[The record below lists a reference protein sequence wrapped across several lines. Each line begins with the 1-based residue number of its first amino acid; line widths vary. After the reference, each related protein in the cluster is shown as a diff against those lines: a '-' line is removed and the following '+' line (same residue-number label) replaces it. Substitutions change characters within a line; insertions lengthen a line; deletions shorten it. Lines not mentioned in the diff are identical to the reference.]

1 MLFNNSLA
9 QIQTEAQ
16 ASRRLIAVRLDETL
30 ENILPAFD
38 GYTYAMV
45 AHRQHHVAGLAHS
58 QSDLNTR
65 LRGAEF
71 EGVVEQIRE
80 HLLDAQHI
88 HSGSDGVWRVD
99 THQALRCSGTR
110 QVVGR
115 HDELADVR
123 LLAGQRELPRRD
135 NRGVHQPADQ
145 G

>member
-9 QIQTEAQ
+9 QIQTQAQ

-30 ENILPAFD
+30 ENVFAAFD
-38 GYTYAMV
+38 GYANSVV
-45 AHRQHHVAGLAHS
+45 AHRQHNVVGLAKA
-58 QSDLNTR
+58 QTDLNTR
-65 LRGAEF
+65 LPGAEF
-71 EGVVEQIRE
+71 EGVVEQIRQ

-99 THQALRCSGTR
+99 THQSLRCSGTR
-110 QVVGR
+110 EVDCI
-115 HDELADVR
+115 HDELADIR

-135 NRGVHQPADQ
+135 YRGVHQPADQ